1 VDKLL
6 DSDGLEDTRRAE
18 KASELDSIRT
28 ELITN
33 KRSAKFNTEPIK
45 AEISPTRFFRHPCSI
60 VSSNSGEIDP
70 GLSLLINDD
79 QP

>member
-1 VDKLL
+1 L

-33 KRSAKFNTEPIK
+33 KRSVKFNTEPIK
-45 AEISPTRFFRHPCSI
+45 NEISSTRFSRYSRSK
-60 VSSNSGEIDP
+60 VSSNTGGIDLC
-70 GLSLLINDD
+70 LSLLIYDH